1 MIEEGLMLFSIEK
14 EVFLKGLSRV
24 QGIVEKRNTIPIL
37 SNVLIEADQDG
48 IFLTATDLEVGM
60 RASYPAKTKTA
71 GKITVSAKK
80 IYEIIKELPEKEISF
95 KAKDNCWIEI
105 SCGKSVFNIVG
116 LSSDEFP
123 HFPEPDESK
132 LVPLSS
138 SLLGE
143 MIEKTYF
150 SVSTDETKY
159 NLNGIYFKTEV
170 EDGNNILRLV
180 ATDGHRLAMA
190 LKTIDQVDIEEL
202 GTGVIFPRK
211 GILELKKITEDAE
224 DDIKL
229 GFMDN
234 SAVVINADT
243 VVVMRL
249 VDGDFPDYTRVIPKN
264 NESIIKLPRD
274 LFLHALKRMA
284 ILSSE
289 KSKGVKV
296 ELKSGQLE
304 ISSSNP
310 EIGDAHEELEIDY
323 SGEELSIGFNARYM
337 IDILQVLDGENINLA
352 VKDNLSP
359 GLITPDG
366 NGDFLAVVMPMRL

>member
-1 MIEEGLMLFSIEK
+1 MHFSIEK
-14 EVFLKGLSRV
+14 EVFLKGLSRI

-37 SNVLIEADQDG
+37 SNVLIETNQNG
-48 IFLTATDLEVGM
+48 ILITATDLEVGM
-60 RASYPAKTKTA
+60 RASYPANINKP

-80 IYEIIKELPEKEISF
+80 IFEIIKELPEKEISF

-132 LVPLSS
+132 MFPLSGAI
-138 SLLGE
+138 LGE

-159 NLNGIYFKTEV
+159 NLNGIYFKTITEN
-170 EDGNNILRLV
+170 DKNYLILV

-190 LKTIDQVDIEEL
+190 QRPIETPEIEEL
-202 GTGVIFPRK
+202 SNGVIFPRK
-211 GILELKKITEDAE
+211 GILELKKITEEAE
-224 DDIKL
+224 ADIKF

-234 SAVVINADT
+234 SAVVIKDGT

-249 VDGDFPDYTRVIPKN
+249 VDGAFPDYTRVIPKN
-264 NESIIKLPRD
+264 NDEIINLPRD
-274 LFLHALKRMA
+274 LFLHAMKRMA

-296 ELKSGQLE
+296 EIKDGLLE

-310 EIGDAHEELEIDY
+310 EIGDAHEELEINY
-323 SGEELSIGFNARYM
+323 KGEELSIGFNARYV
-337 IDILQVLDGENINLA
+337 IDILQVLEEETINLA

-359 GLITPDG
+359 GLITPEGDDG
-366 NGDFLAVVMPMRL
+366 FLAVVMPMRL

>member
-1 MIEEGLMLFSIEK
+1 MIFTIEK
-14 EVFLKGLSRV
+14 EVFLKGLARI

-37 SNVLIEADQDG
+37 SNVLIEADQDR
-48 IFLTATDLEVGM
+48 IMLTATDLEVGM
-60 RASYPAKTKTA
+60 RSSYPAKTNKS

-95 KAKDNCWIEI
+95 KAKENCWIEI

-123 HFPEPDESK
+123 HFPEPNEAK
-132 LVPLSS
+132 MVPLNSD
-138 SLLGE
+138 LLNE
-143 MIEKTYF
+143 MIERTYF

-159 NLNGIYFKTEV
+159 NLNGILFKTE
-170 EDGNNILRLV
+170 EKDNKNILRLV

-190 LKTIDQVDIEEL
+190 MRPIETGNIDEL
-202 GTGVIFPRK
+202 ATGVIFPRK
-211 GILELKKITEDAE
+211 GITELKKITEDAE
-224 DDIKL
+224 SDIKF

-234 SAVVINADT
+234 SAVVIKNDT
-243 VVVMRL
+243 IVVMRL

-264 NESIIKLPRD
+264 NESIIQLPRD

-289 KSKGVKV
+289 KSKGVKI
-296 ELKSGQLE
+296 ELKSNTLE

-310 EIGDAHEELEIDY
+310 EIGDAHEELEIEY
-323 SGEELSIGFNARYM
+323 NGEDISIGFNARYM
-337 IDILQVLDGENINLA
+337 IDILQVLDNETVNLA

-359 GLITPDG
+359 GLITPE
-366 NGDFLAVVMPMRL
+366 GDEGFLAVVMPMRL

>member
-1 MIEEGLMLFSIEK
+1 MHFSIEK

-37 SNVLIEADQDG
+37 SNVLVEADQDG
-48 IFLTATDLEVGM
+48 ILLTATDLEVGM
-60 RASYPAKTKTA
+60 RARYPAKTNKA

-80 IYEIIKELPEKEISF
+80 IFEIIKELPEKEISF

-123 HFPEPDESK
+123 HFPQPDESK
-132 LVPLSS
+132 MVPLSGN
-138 SLLGE
+138 LLSE

-159 NLNGIYFKTEV
+159 NLNGIYFKTIEQ
-170 EDGNNILRLV
+170 DQKKYLMMV
-180 ATDGHRLAMA
+180 ATDGHRLA
-190 LKTIDQVDIEEL
+190 LDKKVIETPEIEEL
-202 GTGVIFPRK
+202 NNGVIFPRK
-211 GILELKKITEDAE
+211 GILELKKITEDTE
-224 DDIKL
+224 TDIKF

-234 SAVVINADT
+234 SAVIVKQNTI
-243 VVVMRL
+243 VVMRL
-249 VDGDFPDYTRVIPKN
+249 VDGEFPDYSRVIPKN
-264 NESIIKLPRD
+264 NDEIITIPRD
-274 LFLHALKRMA
+274 ELLHAMKRMA

-289 KSKGVKV
+289 KSKGVKI
-296 ELKSGQLE
+296 ELKTDRLE

-310 EIGDAHEELEIDY
+310 EIGDAHEELEINYKGD
-323 SGEELSIGFNARYM
+323 EMSIGFNAKYV
-337 IDILQVLDGENINLA
+337 IDILQVLDGENIRLA

-366 NGDFLAVVMPMRL
+366 EDGFLAVVMPMRL

>member
-1 MIEEGLMLFSIEK
+1 MEGLMLFSIEK

-37 SNVLIEADQDG
+37 SNVLIEADQNS
-48 IFLTATDLEVGM
+48 IMLTATDLEVGM
-60 RASYPAKTKTA
+60 RASYPANVKTA

-95 KAKDNCWIEI
+95 KAKENCWIEI
-105 SCGKSVFNIVG
+105 SCGKSLFNIVG

-132 LVPLSS
+132 MVPLSGVI
-138 SLLGE
+138 LNE

-159 NLNGIYFKTEV
+159 NLNGIYFKSE
-170 EDGNNILRLV
+170 EESGNNILRLV
-180 ATDGHRLAMA
+180 ATDGHRLAMT
-190 LKTIDQVDIEEL
+190 LKPIETAGIEEL
-202 GTGVIFPRK
+202 TNGVIFPRK
-211 GILELKKITEDAE
+211 GIIELRKITEDTE
-224 DDIKL
+224 KDIKF

-234 SAVVINADT
+234 SAVVIKDDT

-249 VDGDFPDYTRVIPKN
+249 VDGDFPDYNRVIPQN
-264 NESIIKLPRD
+264 NETIIKLPRD

-296 ELKSGQLE
+296 ELKKGTLE

-323 SGEELSIGFNARYM
+323 AGEDLSIGFNARYM
-337 IDILQVLDGENINLA
+337 IDILQVLDGENIHLA

-359 GLITPDG
+359 GLITPEDG
-366 NGDFLAVVMPMRL
+366 DGFLAVVMPMRL

>member
-1 MIEEGLMLFSIEK
+1 MLFSIEK

-48 IFLTATDLEVGM
+48 ILLTATDLEVGM
-60 RASYPAKTKTA
+60 RASYPANVKNP

-80 IYEIIKELPEKEISF
+80 IFEIIKELPEKEISF

-123 HFPEPDESK
+123 HFPEPDETK
-132 LVPLSS
+132 MVPLSAA
-138 SLLGE
+138 LLGE
-143 MIEKTYF
+143 MIEKTSF

-159 NLNGIYFKTEV
+159 NLNGIYFKTEEV
-170 EDGNNILRLV
+170 DGNNVLRLV
-180 ATDGHRLAMA
+180 ATDGHRLAMT
-190 LKTIDQVDIEEL
+190 LKPVETPEIEEL
-202 GTGVIFPRK
+202 SAGVIFPRK
-211 GILELKKITEDAE
+211 GILELKKITEDA
-224 DDIKL
+224 DDIKF

-234 SAVVINADT
+234 SAVIINDDT

-289 KSKGVKV
+289 KSKGVKI
-296 ELKSGQLE
+296 ELKNGLLE

-323 SGEELSIGFNARYM
+323 AGDEMSIGFNARYM

-366 NGDFLAVVMPMRL
+366 SDGFLAVVMPMRL

>member
-1 MIEEGLMLFSIEK
+1 MLFSIEK

-37 SNVLIEADQDG
+37 SNVLIEADQNS
-48 IFLTATDLEVGM
+48 IMLTATDLEVGM
-60 RASYPAKTKTA
+60 RASYPANVKA
-71 GKITVSAKK
+71 SGKITVSAKK
-80 IYEIIKELPEKEISF
+80 IFEIIKELPEKEISF
-95 KAKDNCWIEI
+95 KAKENCWIEI
-105 SCGKSVFNIVG
+105 SCGKSLFNIVG

-132 LVPLSS
+132 MVPLSGVI
-138 SLLGE
+138 LNE

-159 NLNGIYFKTEV
+159 NLNGIYFKSE
-170 EDGNNILRLV
+170 EESGKNILRLV
-180 ATDGHRLAMA
+180 ATDGHRLAMT
-190 LKTIDQVDIEEL
+190 LKPIETAAIEEL
-202 GTGVIFPRK
+202 TKGVIFPRK
-211 GILELKKITEDAE
+211 GIIELKKITEDTE
-224 DDIKL
+224 NNIKF

-234 SAVVINADT
+234 SAVVIKDDT

-249 VDGDFPDYTRVIPKN
+249 VDGDFPDYNRVIPQN
-264 NESIIKLPRD
+264 NETIIKLPRD

-296 ELKSGQLE
+296 ELKKGTLE

-323 SGEELSIGFNARYM
+323 TGEDLSIGFNARYM
-337 IDILQVLDGENINLA
+337 IDILQVLDGDNIHLA

-359 GLITPDG
+359 GLITPEDG
-366 NGDFLAVVMPMRL
+366 DGFLAVVMPMRL

>member
-1 MIEEGLMLFSIEK
+1 MHFSIEK
-14 EVFLKGLSRV
+14 EVFLKGLARV

-37 SNVLIEADQDG
+37 SNVLVEADKEG
-48 IFLTATDLEVGM
+48 LFITATDLEVGM
-60 RASYPAKTKTA
+60 RAKYPASIKSP

-80 IYEIIKELPEKEISF
+80 IFEIIKELPEKEIIF

-123 HFPEPDESK
+123 HFPQPDETKMIPISGQ
-132 LVPLSS
+132 
-138 SLLGE
+138 LLGQ

-159 NLNGIYFKTEV
+159 NLNGIYFKTIE
-170 EDGNNILRLV
+170 EDQKKYLLLV
-180 ATDGHRLAMA
+180 ATDGHRLALDKRA
-190 LKTIDQVDIEEL
+190 VDTPEIEEL
-202 GTGVIFPRK
+202 INGVVFPRK
-211 GILELKKITEDAE
+211 GIIELKKITEETEA
-224 DDIKL
+224 DIKL

-234 SAVVINADT
+234 SAVVIKDDT
-243 VVVMRL
+243 IVVMRL
-249 VDGDFPDYTRVIPKN
+249 VDGDFPDYNRVIPQN
-264 NESIIKLPRD
+264 NEEIISIPRD
-274 LFLHALKRMA
+274 NFLHALKRMA

-289 KSKGVKV
+289 KSKGVKID
-296 ELKSGQLE
+296 LKHGTLE

-323 SGEELSIGFNARYM
+323 KSDEMSIGFNARYM
-337 IDILQVLDGENINLA
+337 IDILQVLDEEKIKLA

-366 NGDFLAVVMPMRL
+366 DDGFLAVVMPMRL